1 MHFIHSFPPQ
11 VSSSETSLV
20 SEIMQDLPQLLSS
33 VFPTH
38 SVGQLL
44 HKRYA
49 CIIATMAD
57 ISATSKFDF
66 LHSYLVGM
74 PFNGIHFTYC
84 TQNLSLH
91 HSCIYEV
98 LNK

>member
-1 MHFIHSFPPQ
+1 MHFVHSFPPQ

-20 SEIMQDLPQLLSS
+20 SEIMQDLPQLF
-33 VFPTH
+33 FPTH

-57 ISATSKFDF
+57 ILATSKFDI